1 MPYIDK
7 AYQPQP
13 TDLLC
18 SYHLEP
24 ANGKTLES
32 VTEELCSKAAIDA
45 SIGANREALAARAYA
60 ITGNNV
66 KVAYPAE
73 HFEPGNIP
81 QVLSVVAGRI
91 FGLTNIANLRLL
103 DIRFPEW
110 WVKSFR
116 GPAHGSDNLHK
127 LLGEPER
134 PLVSALIAPEVGM
147 DLETYKKKAF
157 AALMGGCDMVR
168 DSHQL
173 TDLPNNRFE
182 QRVKAVL
189 ALTREAAQKSELPK
203 LYFPNV
209 TGPGDIVLK
218 RTRFAMQ
225 AGCRGV
231 VIDFATCGFSALQIL
246 RNEFPELIIYA
257 DRTSHGAAARN
268 KRHGISM
275 TTLGKLARLA
285 GADLIEI
292 GSITG
297 DMIETH
303 AQVVQLHSNLLAE
316 HFTTR
321 NPERFD
327 QNWFGLKKSLPVIS
341 GGLTSDDIRELRYTF
356 GHQMVL
362 QFGRSMTGRDHIT
375 PEHIERFLFDMGP
388 LVPLV

>member
-1 MPYIDK
+1 MTYIDK

-24 ANGKTLES
+24 TNGKTLES
-32 VTEELCSKAAIDA
+32 VTEELCSKAAIDM
-45 SIGANREALAARAYA
+45 STGANREPLAACAYA
-60 ITGNNV
+60 IDGNNV
-66 KVAYPAE
+66 KVSYPAD

-91 FGLTNIANLRLL
+91 FGLANIANLRLL
-103 DIRFPEW
+103 DMRFPEW

-116 GPAHGSDNLHK
+116 GPAHGSDDLHQI
-127 LLGEPER
+127 LGDPER

-147 DLETYKKKAF
+147 DLQTYKKKAF
-157 AALMGGCDMVR
+157 AALMGGCDMIR

-173 TDLPNNRFE
+173 TDLSNNRFE
-182 QRVKAVL
+182 ERVKTVL
-189 ALTREAAQKSELPK
+189 ALTHEAAAKSELPK

-209 TGPGDIVLK
+209 TGAGDVILK
-218 RTRFAMQ
+218 RTRFATQ

-231 VIDFATCGFSALQIL
+231 VIDFHTCSLSALQML
-246 RNEFPELIIYA
+246 RNEFSDLIIYA
-257 DRTSHGAAARN
+257 DRTSHGATARN
-268 KRHGISM
+268 KKHGIAM

-285 GADLIEI
+285 GADLVEI

-297 DMIETH
+297 DMIETQ
-303 AQVVQLHSNLLAE
+303 AQVVALHTNLLAE
-316 HFTTR
+316 NFTSQ
-321 NPERFD
+321 NPQRFS
-327 QNWFGLKKSLPVIS
+327 QNWYGLKKCMPVLS

-356 GHQMVL
+356 GHEMVL
-362 QFGRSMTGRDHIT
+362 QFGRSMTGRDNIT
-375 PEHIERFLFDMGP
+375 PESIERFLFDMGP

>member
-18 SYHLEP
+18 SYYLEP
-24 ANGKTLES
+24 TNGKTLES

-45 SIGANREALAARAYA
+45 SAGANRESLAVRAYA
-60 ITGNNV
+60 IDGNNV

-91 FGLTNIANLRLL
+91 FGLANIASLRLL
-103 DIRFPEW
+103 DMRFPEW

-116 GPAHGSDNLHK
+116 GPAHGSEALHQ
-127 LLGEPER
+127 LLGSPER

-157 AALMGGCDMVR
+157 AALMGGCDIVR

-173 TDLPNNRFE
+173 TDLSKNRFE
-182 QRVKAVL
+182 ERARSVL
-189 ALTREAAQKSELPK
+189 ALTHEAAVKSDLPK

-209 TGPGDIVLK
+209 TGAGDVMLK
-218 RTRFAMQ
+218 RTRFVLSN
-225 AGCRGV
+225 GGKGV
-231 VIDFATCGFSALQIL
+231 LIDFHTCGLSALQML

-257 DRTSHGAAARN
+257 DRTSHGATARN
-268 KRHGISM
+268 KKHGIAM
-275 TTLGKLARLA
+275 TALGKLARLA
-285 GADLIEI
+285 GADLVEI

-303 AQVVQLHSNLLAE
+303 AQVAQLHTNLLAE
-316 HFTTR
+316 NFTSQ
-321 NPERFD
+321 NPQRFN
-327 QNWFGLKKSLPVIS
+327 QNWFGLKKCMPVLS

-356 GHQMVL
+356 GHAMVL
-362 QFGRSMTGRDHIT
+362 QFGRSLTGRDNIT
-375 PEHIERFLFDMGP
+375 PEYIQRFLFDMGP

>member
-7 AYQPQP
+7 AYQPRP

-24 ANGKTLES
+24 MNGKTMES
-32 VTEELCSKAAIDA
+32 VSEELCSKAAIDA
-45 SIGANREALAARAYA
+45 STGANRDSLAARAYA
-60 ITGNNV
+60 IDGNNV

-73 HFEPGNIP
+73 HFEAGNIP

-91 FGLTNIANLRLL
+91 FGLANIANLRLL
-103 DIRFPEW
+103 DMRFPEW

-116 GPAHGSDNLHK
+116 GPAHGESLHQ
-127 LLGEPER
+127 LLGSPER

-157 AALMGGCDMVR
+157 AVVMGGCDMIR

-182 QRVKAVL
+182 ERVKAVL
-189 ALTREAAQKSELPK
+189 ALTRESAAKSELPK

-209 TGPGDIVLK
+209 TGAGDIILK
-218 RTRFAMQ
+218 RTRFATQ

-231 VIDFATCGFSALQIL
+231 VIDFHTCGLSVLQML
-246 RNEFPELIIYA
+246 RNEFPDLIIYA
-257 DRTSHGAAARN
+257 DRTSHGATARN
-268 KRHGISM
+268 KKHGIAM
-275 TTLGKLARLA
+275 TMLGKLARLA
-285 GADLIEI
+285 GADLVEI

-297 DMIETH
+297 DMIETQ
-303 AQVVQLHSNLLAE
+303 AQVVALHTNLLAE
-316 HFTTR
+316 NFTSQ
-321 NPERFD
+321 NPQRFS
-327 QNWFGLKKSLPVIS
+327 QNWYGLKKCMPVLS

-362 QFGRSMTGRDHIT
+362 QFGRSMTGRDNVT
-375 PEHIERFLFDMGP
+375 PESIERFLFDMGP

>member
-24 ANGKTLES
+24 TNGKTLES
-32 VTEELCSKAAIDA
+32 VTEELCSKAAIDT
-45 SIGANREALAARAYA
+45 SSGANRESLAARAYA
-60 ITGNNV
+60 IDGNNA

-73 HFEPGNIP
+73 HFEAGNIP

-91 FGLTNIANLRLL
+91 FGLANIANLRLL
-103 DIRFPEW
+103 DLRFPEW

-116 GPAHGSDNLHK
+116 GPAQGSEALHQ
-127 LLGEPER
+127 LLGSPER

-147 DLETYKKKAF
+147 DLETYRKKAV
-157 AALMGGCDMVR
+157 AALMGGCDIVR

-173 TDLPNNRFE
+173 TDLAKNRFE
-182 QRVKAVL
+182 ERVRSVL
-189 ALTREAAQKSELPK
+189 ALTHEAAVKSDLPK

-209 TGPGDIVLK
+209 TGAGDVMLK
-218 RTRFAMQ
+218 RTRFVLSN
-225 AGCRGV
+225 GGKGV
-231 VIDFATCGFSALQIL
+231 LIDFHTCGLSALQML

-268 KRHGISM
+268 KKHGLAM
-275 TTLGKLARLA
+275 TVLGKLARLA
-285 GADLIEI
+285 GADLVEI

-303 AQVVQLHSNLLAE
+303 AQVVQLHTNLLAE
-316 HFTTR
+316 NFTSQ
-321 NPERFD
+321 NPQRFN
-327 QNWFGLKKSLPVIS
+327 QNWFGLKKCMPVLS

-356 GHQMVL
+356 GHAMVL
-362 QFGRSMTGRDHIT
+362 QFGRSMTGRDNIT
-375 PEHIERFLFDMGP
+375 PEYIQRFLFDMGP

>member
-24 ANGKTLES
+24 TNGKTLES

-45 SIGANREALAARAYA
+45 SAGANRAALAAHAYA
-60 ITGNNV
+60 IDGNNV

-73 HFEPGNIP
+73 HFEAGNIP

-91 FGLTNIANLRLL
+91 FGLANIANLRLL
-103 DIRFPEW
+103 DVCFPEW

-116 GPAHGSDNLHK
+116 GPAQGSEALHE
-127 LLGEPER
+127 LLGSPER
-134 PLVSALIAPEVGM
+134 PLVSALIAPEVGV
-147 DLETYKKKAF
+147 DLETYKKKAS
-157 AALMGGCDMVR
+157 AALMGGCDIIR

-182 QRVKAVL
+182 ERVKAVL
-189 ALTREAAQKSELPK
+189 ALTQEAVKKSELPK

-209 TGPGDIVLK
+209 TGPGDVVLK
-218 RTRFAMQ
+218 RTRFVINS
-225 AGCRGV
+225 GGNGV
-231 VIDFATCGFSALQIL
+231 AIDFQTSGFGVLQML
-246 RNEFPELIIYA
+246 RNEFPGLIIYA
-257 DRTSHGAAARN
+257 DRTSHGAVARN
-268 KRHGISM
+268 KKHGIAM
-275 TTLGKLARLA
+275 TTIGKLARLA
-285 GADLIEI
+285 GADLVEI

-297 DMIETH
+297 DMIETQ
-303 AQVVQLHSNLLAE
+303 AQVVALHTNLLAE
-316 HFTTR
+316 NFTTQ
-321 NPERFD
+321 NPQRFN
-327 QNWFGLKKSLPVIS
+327 QNWFGLKKCMPVLS
-341 GGLTSDDIRELRYTF
+341 GGLTSEDIRELRYTF

-362 QFGRSMTGRDHIT
+362 QFGRSLTGRDNIT
-375 PEHIERFLFDMGP
+375 PEYIQRFLFDMGP

>member
-24 ANGKTLES
+24 TNGKTLES
-32 VTEELCSKAAIDA
+32 VTEELCSKAAIDT
-45 SIGANREALAARAYA
+45 SSGAGRESLAARAYA
-60 ITGNNV
+60 IDGNNV

-73 HFEPGNIP
+73 HFESGNIP

-91 FGLTNIANLRLL
+91 FGLANIANLRLL
-103 DIRFPEW
+103 DMRFPEW

-116 GPAHGSDNLHK
+116 GPAHGSEALHQQ
-127 LLGEPER
+127 LGSPER

-157 AALMGGCDMVR
+157 AALMGGCDIVR

-173 TDLPNNRFE
+173 TDLSKNRFE
-182 QRVKAVL
+182 ERVRSVL
-189 ALTREAAQKSELPK
+189 ALAHEAAVKSDLPK

-209 TGPGDIVLK
+209 TGAGDVTLK
-218 RTRFAMQ
+218 RTRFVMSN
-225 AGCRGV
+225 GGKGV
-231 VIDFATCGFSALQIL
+231 LIDFHTCGLSALQML
-246 RNEFPELIIYA
+246 RNEFPDLIIYA
-257 DRTSHGAAARN
+257 DRTSHGATARN
-268 KRHGISM
+268 KKHGISM

-285 GADLIEI
+285 GADLVEI

-297 DMIETH
+297 DMLETH
-303 AQVVQLHSNLLAE
+303 AQVAELHTNLLANN
-316 HFTTR
+316 FTTQHTD
-321 NPERFD
+321 RFS
-327 QNWFGLKKSLPVIS
+327 QNWLGLKKCMPVLS

-362 QFGRSMTGRDHIT
+362 QFGRSLTGRDNIT
-375 PEHIERFLFDMGP
+375 PEYIQRFLFDMGP